1 MSANAMPKPVAP
13 DTHVV
18 HGGTQDLPKDA
29 WVPFEWDE
37 PRLGRQVAGEIAVI
51 RPSGT
56 SGNLTAGFWRCRPN
70 GPGLA
75 SDGSLRATYSAPLGD
90 EMAVVLEGSAT
101 LTVKGTRERRRVSPG
116 SIICSPKNVEV
127 LWEIDAPYFKK
138 YWCIFDGSHPTPNPP
153 KDLLIAN
160 VSDNPPEWQDYHF
173 TEPKEGPLVAGE
185 LVFLRKSGATST
197 TMCGLWRSG
206 KGIAGTNVDAA
217 GTLVTPYT
225 GTLGDETILLLEGE
239 VDVVETL
246 TGRKHSFRAG
256 DVIGLSS
263 GMHITWTS
271 KGPFTKKFWV
281 ITRDQLPE

>member
-1 MSANAMPKPVAP
+1 
-13 DTHVV
+13 
-18 HGGTQDLPKDA
+18 
-29 WVPFEWDE
+29 
-37 PRLGRQVAGEIAVI
+37 
-51 RPSGT
+51 
-56 SGNLTAGFWRCRPN
+56 
-70 GPGLA
+70 
-75 SDGSLRATYSAPLGD
+75 
-90 EMAVVLEGSAT
+90 MAVVLEGSAT

-127 LWEIDAPYFKK
+127 LWELDAPYFKK
-138 YWCIFDGSHPTPNPP
+138 YWCIFDGSYPTPNPP

-160 VSDNPPEWQDYHF
+160 VSDNPAEWQDYHF

-185 LVFLRKSGATST
+185 LIFLRKSGATST

-206 KGIAGTNVDAA
+206 KGIAGTDVDAA

-239 VDVVETL
+239 VDVVETH
-246 TGRKHSFRAG
+246 TGKKHSFRAG

>member
-1 MSANAMPKPVAP
+1 MTAQAMPKMEAP
-13 DTHVV
+13 ATHVV
-18 HGGTQDLPKDA
+18 HGGTQDLAKNA

-37 PRLGRQVAGEIAVI
+37 PKIGRQICGEIAVI
-51 RPSGT
+51 RQHGT

-70 GPGLA
+70 GPGVT
-75 SDGSLRATYSAPLGD
+75 SDGSICATYSAPLGD
-90 EMAVVLEGSAT
+90 EMAVVLEGTGT
-101 LTVKGTRERRRVSPG
+101 LTVKGTREKHRVGPG
-116 SIICSPKNVEV
+116 SIICSPKNVET
-127 LWEIDAPYFKK
+127 LWELDAPYFKK
-138 YWCIFDGSHPTPNPP
+138 YWCIFDGSYPTKNPP

-160 VSDNPPEWQDYHF
+160 VSDNPPAWQDYHF

-185 LVFLRKSGATST
+185 LYFLRQSGATST
-197 TMCGLWRSG
+197 TMCGIWRSG
-206 KGIAGTNVDAA
+206 KGIAGTTVDAA

-246 TGRKHSFRAG
+246 SGKKHSFRAG

>member
-1 MSANAMPKPVAP
+1 MSANAMPKPVVPAA
-13 DTHVV
+13 HVV

-37 PRLGRQVAGEIAVI
+37 PRLGRQVSGEIAVI

-56 SGNLTAGFWRCRPN
+56 SGNLTAGFWRCRAN
-70 GPGLA
+70 GPGVA
-75 SDGSLRATYSAPLGD
+75 SDGSLRAIYSAPLGD
-90 EMAVVLEGSAT
+90 EMAVVLEGSGT
-101 LTVKGTRERRRVSPG
+101 LTVKGTRERHRVSPG

-127 LWEIDAPYFKK
+127 LWELDAPYFKK
-138 YWCIFDGSHPTPNPP
+138 YWCIFDGSYPTPNPP

-160 VSDNPPEWQDYHF
+160 VSDNPPEWQNYHF
-173 TEPKEGPLVAGE
+173 TEPKEGSLVAGE
-185 LVFLRKSGATST
+185 LIFLRKSGAAST

-239 VDVVETL
+239 VDIVETL
-246 TGRKHSFRAG
+246 TGKKRSFRAG